1 MGGNIFGIALIHWL
15 QILDALA
22 WGIPLT
28 VFMPAVSR
36 VWRGCAAPIDVM
48 VTPVVFIAIN
58 RIWASVAVLLYP
70 DTSFAP
76 NELPLRIAVH
86 IFSILAVDGVMLAH
100 RRAAE
105 MPR

>member
-28 VFMPAVSR
+28 VFMPAVFH
-36 VWRGCAAPIDVM
+36 VWRGSASPVDVLM
-48 VTPVVFIAIN
+48 TPVVFIAIN
-58 RIWASVAVLLYP
+58 RIWACVAWLINPQLL
-70 DTSFAP
+70 FVP
-76 NELPLRIAVH
+76 NELSLWIAVH
-86 IFSILAVDGVMLAH
+86 LFSILAVAVLLISY